1 MSQEIFYELLKLL
14 PTVAVTAV
22 IVERLVQLGKELRYV
37 GPNDAPYANLLFN
50 GIFYVAL
57 FAAGQLGYETQV
69 NEGVSFVNAH
79 INEVIAGL
87 GLLFMVLSS
96 TGAAKLVHE
105 GVKLLQ
111 KNRAEG

>member
-1 MSQEIFYELLKLL
+1 MNESLFYELLKLL

-22 IVERLVQLGKELRYV
+22 IVERLVELGKQLRYV
-37 GPNDAPYANLLFN
+37 GPDEAPYANLLFN
-50 GIFYVAL
+50 GIFYVSL

-69 NEGVSFVNAH
+69 NDAVGFVNAH

-87 GLLFMVLSS
+87 GLIFMVVAN

-111 KNRAEG
+111 KKRAEG